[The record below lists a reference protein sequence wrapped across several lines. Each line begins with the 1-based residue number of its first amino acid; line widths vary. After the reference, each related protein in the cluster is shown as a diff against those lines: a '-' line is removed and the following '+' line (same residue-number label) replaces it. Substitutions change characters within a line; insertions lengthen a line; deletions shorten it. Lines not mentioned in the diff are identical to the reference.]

1 MKFKYSA
8 RTQSGELQ
16 TGFVEGVNRE
26 TAFNTLTGHDLYILS
41 LESTEIVHWY
51 DRLLSIFK
59 RVKQGDLMVFTRQFA
74 ILLDAKISLGDALRS
89 LYRQTHNAT
98 LKEAIFEI
106 SSDIDSGLSLSQSLE
121 RHNQIFSSFYI
132 SMMRSAEVT
141 GRMEEVA
148 SFLADF
154 LEKENTLLSKVR
166 SAMIYPAVVIGLFM
180 VVVGIMIGFVF
191 PQLQPVFAE
200 ANVKLPPV
208 TAILLATGTFVS
220 EWWFVLL
227 IVAIIMAVMILDYI
241 RTPEGK
247 IVFDELVVKVPV
259 IGDLF
264 KKMYVTRFAEST
276 SVLIKGGIPVA
287 QALEISGHT
296 VGSVSYRDA
305 IHEVAES
312 VRQGQLLSQALEER
326 PYFFPPLVSQMV
338 AVGETTGKL
347 DELLTRVSMFYNR
360 EVDGIISNLVELI
373 QPLLMVGIGVMV
385 GLLFAAVLLPIYNL
399 VQVF

>member
-16 TGFVEGVNRE
+16 TGFVEGPNRE
-26 TAFNTLTGHDLYILS
+26 TAFNVLTGHDLYILS
-41 LESTEIVHWY
+41 LESTEVSHWY
-51 DRLLSIFK
+51 DRVLNIFK
-59 RVKQGDLMVFTRQFA
+59 RVKQADLMVFTRQFA

-89 LYRQTHNAT
+89 LYKQTHNAT

-106 SSDIDSGLSLSQSLE
+106 SSDVDSGLSLSQALE
-121 RHNQIFSSFYI
+121 RHGQIFSSFYV

-154 LEKENTLLSKVR
+154 LEKENTLISKVR
-166 SAMIYPAVVIGLFM
+166 SAMIYPVVVIGLFA

-191 PQLQPVFAE
+191 PQLQPVFTE
-200 ANVKLPPV
+200 ANVKLPAV
-208 TAILLATGTFVS
+208 TAMLLATGTFVS

-227 IVAIIMAVMILDYI
+227 IVAIIVAVMVVDYV

-247 IVFDELVVKVPV
+247 IVFDELIVKVPV
-259 IGDLF
+259 VGDLF
-264 KKMYVTRFAEST
+264 KKMYVARFAEST

-287 QALEISGHT
+287 QALEIAGHT

-305 IHEVAES
+305 IHEIAES
-312 VRQGQLLSQALEER
+312 VRQGQLFSQALEER
-326 PYFFPPLVSQMV
+326 LYFFPPLVSQMV

-347 DELLTRVSMFYNR
+347 DELLTRVSMFYSR

-385 GLLFAAVLLPIYNL
+385 GLLFASVLLPIYNL